1 MNEDGMPVATLK
13 NKPTALAD
21 PDVQLMLRVQRDE
34 PAAFQELV
42 QRFSD
47 KVYQQLYLSV
57 THREEAEDLTQEVFL
72 RVFRHRKTYA
82 PRAKFVTWLF
92 HIVRN
97 IARNA
102 LRDRRRRPVF
112 PLLFATSDGELDG
125 MEAVLADHRFE
136 GPSIPIEKRELRRL
150 VRSALDRLHYR
161 QRVALELQQYDDQSY
176 GAIAEELDLTPQAA
190 KSLLYRARNQL
201 REELAPHLLTE
212 Q

>member
-1 MNEDGMPVATLK
+1 MAVTTLK
-13 NKPTALAD
+13 NKKLALQD

-42 QRFSD
+42 QRYND
-47 KVYQQLYLSV
+47 RVYQQLYLTV

-72 RVFRHRKTYA
+72 RVFRHRKSYS

-102 LRDRRRRPVF
+102 LRNRRRRPTYHLAAML
-112 PLLFATSDGELDG
+112 PEGESGNWEGLLSDHRLDG
-125 MEAVLADHRFE
+125 
-136 GPSIPIEKRELRRL
+136 PSEPIEKRETRRL
-150 VRSALDRLHYR
+150 VRDALDRLHIR
-161 QRVALELQQYDDQSY
+161 QRMALVMQQYDDQSY
-176 GAIAEELDLTPQAA
+176 GDIAQVLALTPQAA

-201 REELAPHLLTE
+201 RQELAPHVLAD
-212 Q
+212 